1 MVVNRTPYDPLGNRL
16 TSTGTTNPWTYS
28 SNNELL
34 SYDDVSFVYDS
45 NGNTVQKTDG
55 SGATKYIHDME
66 NQLVRVET
74 GSGTIIASYHYD
86 PFGRR
91 LWKEVGG
98 TRTFFNYSE
107 EGLIGEYANDGSPI
121 RTYSYRPGS
130 TWTSD
135 PLFMKEGEKYYYF
148 QNDHLGT
155 PVMMT
160 NLSGASVWAA
170 SYSSF
175 GEAAVDASSTVVNN
189 LRFPGQYFDAETGM
203 HYNYHRYY
211 DPETGRYITADPIGF
226 KGGINFFSYVGNNTL
241 KRIDPY
247 GLWCGS
253 GISEWLVPDQPEGYD
268 FSMCCKGHDDCYDGK
283 DGQCSK
289 EQKDCD
295 KDFHKCLQEVCSK
308 ENDNAYKAF
317 VPDPERPEKFLG
329 RSRTRCEEL
338 AETYWKAVEKW
349 GYKAFGPAR
358 AQPTC
363 PCNP

>member
-55 SGATKYIHDME
+55 SGATKYIHDVE

-74 GSGTIIASYHYD
+74 GLGTIIASYHYD

-98 TRTFFNYSE
+98 TRTFFNYSD
-107 EGLIGEYANDGSPI
+107 EGLIGEYASDGSLI
-121 RTYSYRPGS
+121 RTYSYRLGS

-155 PVMMT
+155 PVMMSDINGVT
-160 NLSGASVWAA
+160 VWAA

-189 LRFPGQYFDAETGM
+189 LRLPGQYFDAETGM
-203 HYNYHRYY
+203 HYNWHRYY
-211 DPETGRYITADPIGF
+211 DPGTGRYITADPIGF
-226 KGGINFFSYVGNNTL
+226 RGGVNLFTYSNNNPVN
-241 KRIDPY
+241 RIDPK
-247 GLWCGS
+247 GLFT
-253 GISEWLVPDQPEGYD
+253 IDEN
-268 FSMCCKGHDDCYDGK
+268 CCQQDATLRQQIDTGCRMAALKVTEPSLRECILD
-283 DGQCSK
+283 
-289 EQKDCD
+289 
-295 KDFHKCLQEVCSK
+295 
-308 ENDNAYKAF
+308 
-317 VPDPERPEKFLG
+317 
-329 RSRTRCEEL
+329 
-338 AETYWKAVEKW
+338 
-349 GYKAFGPAR
+349 
-358 AQPTC
+358 
-363 PCNP
+363 